1 MMKIKHLS
9 LSGIVVLGASVL
21 FTSNVGAFQT
31 TRNGVDVNTAS
42 VQTAPPNNLI
52 ATNVGCPQRSGG
64 SMFVRAETRNFLVFI
79 CGSDNPNTY
88 VGVAKNGT
96 TGGITLPL
104 RSYSRDRF
112 VAVNGDTR
120 YTLTRSELIV
130 TRHGRTI
137 LRERAQWRRW

>member
-1 MMKIKHLS
+1 MKIKHLS
-9 LSGIVVLGASVL
+9 LSGIVVLGASAL
-21 FTSNVGAFQT
+21 FTSNVGAFQA
-31 TRNGVDVNTAS
+31 TRSGVDVNTAT
-42 VQTAPPNNLI
+42 VQTAPSNLI
-52 ATNVGCPQRSGG
+52 ASRVGCPQRSGG
-64 SMFVRAETRNFLVFI
+64 SMFVRAETRSFLVYI
-79 CGSDNPNTY
+79 CGGDNPNTY

-112 VAVNGDTR
+112 VAVNGNTR

-130 TRHGRTI
+130 TRQGRTI